1 MEQIDLDL
9 IIFKVDRMRLSNLDF
24 SNFFFFL
31 TRGKGMKTAIC
42 SFNGSRQLFLYLNK
56 SSFSLIPIIIENIY
70 ALLSSMKMNE
80 LNLVS
85 LNILIVFLVISQI
98 KLFDHLP
105 LKSSSDLFICTDLCE
120 NTVSSLYLC
129 GMLNTVSLVHRLKDH
144 HWQEQVVQTQ
154 TNYMC
159 MVKKKSMDLEM
170 SKYRTIHP
178 PLSIFSGG

>member
-1 MEQIDLDL
+1 
-9 IIFKVDRMRLSNLDF
+9 
-24 SNFFFFL
+24 
-31 TRGKGMKTAIC
+31 MKTAIC

-159 MVKKKSMDLEM
+159 MVKKKIYGFGDVEISHD
-170 SKYRTIHP
+170 SPT
-178 PLSIFSGG
+178 SINLFRWINELFLRISCITALTFNTNSCH